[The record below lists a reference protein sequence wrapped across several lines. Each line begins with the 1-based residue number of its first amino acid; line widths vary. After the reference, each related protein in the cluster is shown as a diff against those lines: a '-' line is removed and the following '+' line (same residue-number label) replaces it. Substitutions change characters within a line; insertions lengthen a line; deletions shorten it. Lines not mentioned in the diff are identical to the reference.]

1 LQAEVPAQR
10 SRKPRRRVGGL
21 TFYHKEESMPRLRPL
36 LVVCA
41 LALLPAVTQAQ
52 WRITRRSSSSYYH
65 GPSTPWR
72 EATLVVGV
80 LNYDFAN
87 DDNFPMAALRF
98 DWRLTRYLRSELSIA
113 YAVAQVDDP
122 DGSGDMNASLGAA
135 TVGLRA
141 ELPIPFV
148 RPYVGAAMGLFAR
161 LDERSDDEGGI
172 RSIRPTHAFPVG
184 VRIPL
189 SDRVALRGE
198 ARWRFDQHPGGAT
211 AVDVEKTAGLSFAF

>member
-1 LQAEVPAQR
+1 M
-10 SRKPRRRVGGL
+10 
-21 TFYHKEESMPRLRPL
+21 TRLRPL

-41 LALLPAVTQAQ
+41 LALLPAITQAQ
-52 WRITRRSSSSYYH
+52 WRITRRSSSSYRH
-65 GPSTPWR
+65 TTAPWR
-72 EATLVVGV
+72 EASLVVGV

-122 DGSGDMNASLGAA
+122 AGEGDMNSSLGAA

-141 ELPIPFV
+141 ELPLPFV

-161 LDERSDDEGGI
+161 VDEKDEDEGGV

-189 SDRVALRGE
+189 SERVALRGE
-198 ARWRFDQHPGGAT
+198 VRWRFDQHQGGST
-211 AVDVEKTAGLSFAF
+211 AVDIEKTAGLSFAF